1 MNEVGPQMSLLRKV
15 RHFAFG
21 LQLLNIM
28 IISPQQNR
36 KSKDIYSIADLGC
49 TQIIYF
55 IICNK

>member
-28 IISPQQNR
+28 IISPQQKR
-36 KSKDIYSIADLGC
+36 KSKDI
-49 TQIIYF
+49 
-55 IICNK
+55 